1 VEGIDV
7 TTLTIRTLLSLLPLC
22 VLAGCGGDDS
32 SSMMSGAPEPDAP
45 APAALKPDGRFVGDV
60 TIDDQVYFGDALV
73 TADGAVRLY
82 VGPAGGGS
90 SGAMP
95 VGKTA
100 SSLQFVGEVHEEG
113 DHFTGGG
120 VVIGEVCAALPGARF
135 CGQDATAGITVT
147 AADDLVG
154 ELRVSSSSGQEIWQL
169 DLAAWTNYYELEAD
183 GLNSQF
189 REELAE
195 FASDG
200 DTVIN
205 IDADGRIFFQSP
217 GSGCIGNGQVS
228 AHGDGG
234 RNVYDVSLVIEN
246 CSEAFAHLNGEFE
259 GLATTSPS
267 GYWDYDSNLRAWLS
281 TPDETG
287 DRSAL
292 TLWAALVEG

>member
-1 VEGIDV
+1 M
-7 TTLTIRTLLSLLPLC
+7 TTLTIRTLLSLLPSCL
-22 VLAGCGGDDS
+22 LAGCGGDDS
-32 SSMMSGAPEPDAP
+32 SSMMSGASEPDPP
-45 APAALKPDGRFVGDV
+45 AQAVFKPEGRFVGDV
-60 TIDDQVYFGDALV
+60 TIDDQRYFGDALV

-100 SSLQFVGEVHEEG
+100 SSLQFVGEVHKEG

-120 VVIGEVCAALPGARF
+120 VIIGEVCAALPGARF
-135 CGQDATAGITVT
+135 CEEDATAEITIT

-154 ELRVSSSSGQEIWQL
+154 ELRVNSRTGEEIWRL
-169 DLAAWTNYYELEAD
+169 DLAGWTNYYELEA
-183 GLNSQF
+183 GEFSSQF

-200 DTVIN
+200 DTIIN
-205 IDADGRIFFQSP
+205 IDDGQIFFQSP
-217 GSGCIGNGQVS
+217 SSGCVGNGQVS
-228 AHGDGG
+228 VHGDGE
-234 RNVYDVSLVIEN
+234 RNVYDVTLVIESCN
-246 CSEAFAHLNGEFE
+246 VAFAHLNGEFE

-281 TPDETG
+281 TPAETG

-292 TLWAALVEG
+292 TLWAALLEG